1 MWGACRQRT
10 FRVDGRRCVL
20 TAFCPVGFRSKE
32 DERRVSVGVLFRIV
46 SLPRVTVSKF
56 IPRGFGWI
64 PDLPDPRDY
73 SSVHEEIL
81 PLLRGL
87 PRTWTHDTRGVT
99 SKSESTVIPD
109 QVDLR
114 YGNEG
119 EFYFTEVEDQGAV
132 HSSTAFTVLSLVE
145 YFERRIHGRTFDP
158 SRMFLYKVTRNL
170 RNKSDLSAGDSGADL
185 RTTLKA
191 LRQFGIP
198 SEELWPYDPGR
209 IDIEPTAFVYQ
220 SARKMGDIRYFR
232 VEPNAGTEEVS
243 RACSDGTKEAA
254 QSKRSKKRSQ
264 KREKKKAAKANASKG
279 KAPLQLVDA
288 TTGATQWELLTSFLA
303 AGFPIAFGFSV
314 PSSITCNLN
323 IPFRPRYDTY
333 LGGSTAVAIG
343 YDLHH
348 FGRNQPGLLVRST
361 WGSQWGDRGNGWISE
376 AFVRDLPVR
385 DCWTLL
391 HPAWIDSTE
400 LACPHLLR
408 RTDRPSARELERKRK
423 GLADL

>member
-1 MWGACRQRT
+1 M
-10 FRVDGRRCVL
+10 
-20 TAFCPVGFRSKE
+20 
-32 DERRVSVGVLFRIV
+32 
-46 SLPRVTVSKF
+46 SKF

-81 PLLRGL
+81 PLLQGL
-87 PRTWTHDTRGVT
+87 PRNWTHGKQNAA
-99 SKSESTVIPD
+99 SKCASMVIPD

-114 YGNEG
+114 TGDEG
-119 EFYFTEVEDQGAV
+119 ERYFTEVEDQGAV

-145 YFERRIHGRTFDP
+145 YFQRRIHGRTFDP
-158 SRMFLYKVTRNL
+158 SRLFLYKVTRNL
-170 RNKSDLSAGDSGADL
+170 RNKTDTSAGDCGADL

-191 LRQFGIP
+191 LRQFGVP
-198 SEELWPYDPGR
+198 MEELWPYDPER
-209 IDIEPTAFVYQ
+209 IDKEPTAFVYQ

-232 VEPNAGTEEVS
+232 VEPNACAGGDTL
-243 RACSDGTKEAA
+243 ACSDATKEAA
-254 QSKRSKKRSQ
+254 RSIRSKKQDR
-264 KREKKKAAKANASKG
+264 KREKKKGPQVNTSTG
-279 KAPLQLVDA
+279 KAPMQRVNA

-314 PSSITCNLN
+314 PSSITRHFN

-348 FGRNQPGLLVRST
+348 FGRNQPGLFIQST
-361 WGSQWGDRGNGWISE
+361 WGSQWGDHGNGWISE
-376 AFVRDLPVR
+376 AFVRDLRIR
-385 DCWTLL
+385 DCWTLI
-391 HPAWIDSTE
+391 HPDWIHSTE

-408 RTDRPSARELERKRK
+408 HTKRLSERKFRH
-423 GLADL
+423 